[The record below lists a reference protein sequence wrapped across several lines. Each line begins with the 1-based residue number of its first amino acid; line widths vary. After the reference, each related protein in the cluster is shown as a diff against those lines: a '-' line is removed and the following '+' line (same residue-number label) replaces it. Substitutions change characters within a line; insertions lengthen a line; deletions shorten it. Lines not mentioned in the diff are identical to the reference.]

1 MCFLCKKPVRSFC
14 NFDASHF
21 YSYLKTLQWEDQH
34 ENLTCEQFATWKQE
48 NDPELQAQGLAA
60 YLNEEG
66 IGKKKH

>member
-1 MCFLCKKPVRSFC
+1 M
-14 NFDASHF
+14 
-21 YSYLKTLQWEDQH
+21 LQWEDQH
-34 ENLTCEQFATWKQE
+34 DDLNCEQFAEWKYN